1 MTFNILT
8 LFAFFTTT
16 LSFTTIAES
25 TNPEISSEIIT
36 KSLDENLTVDEEIN
50 QLYNVFVEKNSN
62 VPTINS
68 FKNALLGYS
77 KLEEKDL
84 VEKKILTIVDFTLSS
99 KKKRMWVLDM
109 ENNKVLFHSLVAH
122 GQKTGGE
129 FATKF
134 SNKVNSHQS
143 SLGFYVTGETYYGKN
158 GLSMF
163 IDGMEEKFNSKA
175 RDRYVVMHG
184 ANYANPEFINKLGR
198 LGRSYGCPAIPTAL
212 TQDVIDTIKGKSVLY
227 IHSADKTY
235 LSESKMIQA

>member
-1 MTFNILT
+1 
-8 LFAFFTTT
+8 
-16 LSFTTIAES
+16 
-25 TNPEISSEIIT
+25 
-36 KSLDENLTVDEEIN
+36 
-50 QLYNVFVEKNSN
+50 
-62 VPTINS
+62 
-68 FKNALLGYS
+68 
-77 KLEEKDL
+77 
-84 VEKKILTIVDFTLSS
+84 
-99 KKKRMWVLDM
+99 M

-227 IHSADKTY
+227 IHSTDKTY